1 MTDTNK
7 KKCCDNCYNWIHR
20 LSCNGNCPCHKKEPC
35 GCGTDCPC
43 CGIAPHS
50 PELCPVKHPFKRCHS
65 ETEPKVDNDA
75 IHEGLD
81 RLYGTEPKE
90 QQHYNS
96 AMDEQEKNWTEPTYH
111 QRFREHI
118 EPMLVT
124 RASRQAILAFID
136 DLLLEERRKWE
147 NEK

>member
-1 MTDTNK
+1 MTANDN
-7 KKCCDNCYNWIHR
+7 KCCDLCEGMDGYCTQPNC
-20 LSCNGNCPCHKKEPC
+20 SCHKKEPC

-111 QRFREHI
+111 QRFRERFGFREEI
-118 EPMLVT
+118 VVGIKT
-124 RASRQAILAFID
+124 DDILAFID